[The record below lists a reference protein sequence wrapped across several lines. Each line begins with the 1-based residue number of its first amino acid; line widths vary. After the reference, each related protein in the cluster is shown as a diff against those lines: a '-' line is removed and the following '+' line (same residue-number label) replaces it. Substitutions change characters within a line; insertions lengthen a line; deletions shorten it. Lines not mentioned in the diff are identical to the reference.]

1 MSLIRSCIRVCAVA
15 ALRDRLW
22 QSVKVYDSDNTPLED
37 AVKEAPQPYATV
49 YTDDDDGT
57 DTEAHD
63 LESGTRTMLMIVEFG
78 VAGPFKQEV
87 EGKLERWVDVVP
99 TDASFELAVDSL
111 DRQIGFALFSDPRST
126 WGELLKALARVRS
139 VSRKRG
145 AGAEKGARYAA
156 RQIIFQLDPV

>member
-37 AVKEAPQPYATV
+37 AVKETPQPYATV

-63 LESGTRTMLMIVEFG
+63 LESGADR
-78 VAGPFKQEV
+78 KS
-87 EGKLERWVDVVP
+87 VV
-99 TDASFELAVDSL
+99 
-111 DRQIGFALFSDPRST
+111 
-126 WGELLKALARVRS
+126 
-139 VSRKRG
+139 
-145 AGAEKGARYAA
+145 
-156 RQIIFQLDPV
+156 